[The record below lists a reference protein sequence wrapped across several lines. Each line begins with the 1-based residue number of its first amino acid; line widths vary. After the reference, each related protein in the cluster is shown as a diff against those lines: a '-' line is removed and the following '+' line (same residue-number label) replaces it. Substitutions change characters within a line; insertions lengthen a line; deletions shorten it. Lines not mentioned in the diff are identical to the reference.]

1 MLTQPHHRKREK
13 PIGDGM
19 SNVKLKGE
27 NFYRDAKKVTRLN
40 TLKEGKAIRK
50 RNGDIIKAAAFQSR
64 EIPSARI
71 EPSRKW
77 FGNTR
82 VISQT
87 ALTSFR
93 EAMAVKAADPYQ
105 VLLKSNKLPMSLL
118 RDGTEEGGETGKKV
132 HRAKVHVESQ
142 PFAETFGP
150 KAQRKRVKLQVTG
163 LEELVGESEL
173 MEVKYKEKLETEL
186 LLSGKS
192 AEEKEEDGWIQ
203 EAKEPIFSKG
213 QSKRIWNELY
223 KVYFL
228 IFSTELGEWVTNDG

>member
-1 MLTQPHHRKREK
+1 MLTQPRRRKREK
-13 PIGDGM
+13 PVGDGM
-19 SNVKLKGE
+19 ANVKMKGE

-40 TLKEGKAIRK
+40 TLKQGKPIRN
-50 RNGDIIKAAAFQSR
+50 RNGDIIKAASFQSR
-64 EIPSARI
+64 EVPSARI
-71 EPSRKW
+71 EPNRKW

-82 VISQT
+82 VISQS

-93 EAMAVKAADPYQ
+93 EAMAVKAGDPYQ

-118 RDGTEEGGETGKKV
+118 RDETEEVGKKV

-150 KAQRKRVKLQVTG
+150 KAQRKRVKLQVAG

-173 MEVKYKEKLETEL
+173 LEVKYKEKLETEL

-203 EAKEPIFSKG
+203 EAREPIFSKG

-223 KVYFL
+223 KVCFL
-228 IFSTELGEWVTNDG
+228 SFSTELEGWVANDG

>member
-1 MLTQPHHRKREK
+1 MA
-13 PIGDGM
+13 
-19 SNVKLKGE
+19 NVKLKGE

-40 TLKEGKAIRK
+40 TLKQGKAIHN
-50 RNGDIIKAAAFQSR
+50 RNGDIIKAASFQSR
-64 EIPSARI
+64 EVPSARI
-71 EPSRKW
+71 EPNRKW

-82 VISQT
+82 VISQS

-118 RDGTEEGGETGKKV
+118 RDETEEAGKKV

-150 KAQRKRVKLQVTG
+150 KSQRKRVKLQVAG

-173 MEVKYKEKLETEL
+173 LEVKYKEKLETEL

-203 EAKEPIFSKG
+203 EAREPIFSKG

-223 KVYFL
+223 KVCFL
-228 IFSTELGEWVTNDG
+228 FFSTELEGWVANDG